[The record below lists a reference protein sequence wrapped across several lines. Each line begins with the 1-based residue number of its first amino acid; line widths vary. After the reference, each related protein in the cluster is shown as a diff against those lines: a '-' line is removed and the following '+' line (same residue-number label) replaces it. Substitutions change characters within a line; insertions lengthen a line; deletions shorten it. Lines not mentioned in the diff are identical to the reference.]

1 MPATAGDYYG
11 VKNADAID
19 GLVAIGWSLGRVVGP
34 LIAATLIAED
44 KNYSMSHTTL
54 KIVALVVVA
63 LPFITKPPRLR

>member
-1 MPATAGDYYG
+1 MPATTGDYYG

-19 GLVAIGWSLGRVVGP
+19 GLVTIGWSLGRVVGP

-44 KNYSMSHTTL
+44 KNYSMSQTTL